1 MTELQNNQN
10 HGLNNL
16 NTLGQSQENIHN
28 ADPSALPYEP
38 THEELHVNSGEY
50 LKSAVYGGTDGVINS
65 LAVIIGGIASS
76 TPPSHIIAIGMS
88 VIIGDGIGMG
98 LGDYLSAKSEKQFIL
113 AEEQREL
120 WEVDNKL
127 EAEKAEIVEIY
138 TEKEY
143 TLE

>member
-1 MTELQNNQN
+1 
-10 HGLNNL
+10 
-16 NTLGQSQENIHN
+16 
-28 ADPSALPYEP
+28 
-38 THEELHVNSGEY
+38 
-50 LKSAVYGGTDGVINS
+50 
-65 LAVIIGGIASS
+65 
-76 TPPSHIIAIGMS
+76 MS

-113 AEEQREL
+113 SEEQREL

-143 TLE
+143 TLEDSRYLFNYFRRLADLFATNRQAFVNVMML

>member
-1 MTELQNNQN
+1 MVALM
-10 HGLNNL
+10 GL
-16 NTLGQSQENIHN
+16 SIHW
-28 ADPSALPYEP
+28 LLLL
-38 THEELHVNSGEY
+38 EELLQVLRHLV
-50 LKSAVYGGTDGVINS
+50 L
-65 LAVIIGGIASS
+65 
-76 TPPSHIIAIGMS
+76 IGMS
-88 VIIGDGIGMG
+88 VVIGNGIGMG

-120 WEVDNKL
+120 WEVNKL